1 MSDIRYESAQFLI
14 SAAKLSQCPPETGYE
29 VAFAGRSNAGKSS
42 AINTLTHN
50 KKLARTSKTPGRT
63 QLINFF
69 ELGNGRFIVDLPG
82 YGYAKVPAHMKIQW
96 QKHMEEY
103 LSERQSLRGL
113 VLMMDCRHPL
123 QNFDIMMLEWA
134 RESDM
139 PLHILMTKS
148 DKLKKGPA
156 SKQLMMV
163 KKELVQYGENVTVQL
178 FSSLKRDGLTLLK
191 NTLNTWLAEDDNV
204 VMVDE
209 EQDLGAEQDSQAE

>member
-1 MSDIRYESAQFLI
+1 
-14 SAAKLSQCPPETGYE
+14 
-29 VAFAGRSNAGKSS
+29 
-42 AINTLTHN
+42 
-50 KKLARTSKTPGRT
+50 
-63 QLINFF
+63 
-69 ELGNGRFIVDLPG
+69 
-82 YGYAKVPAHMKIQW
+82 
-96 QKHMEEY
+96 
-103 LSERQSLRGL
+103 
-113 VLMMDCRHPL
+113 
-123 QNFDIMMLEWA
+123 MMLEWA